1 MTTWPPRMACT
12 ATPTTAINPIQRSHG
27 RFSLTQSNAA
37 STSVRIPKPP
47 ATARCE
53 NSNRSPPCS
62 EDSGGT
68 KVPWEVGQSV
78 TERAASL
85 DVTSAPATKR
95 RMVQQ
100 TVNTASLCTP
110 GLYVDVIG
118 AVPGADYTF
127 NLPAWKA

>member
-1 MTTWPPRMACT
+1 MTTWPPRIACT
-12 ATPTTAINPIQRSHG
+12 ATPSTATKPSQRSHS
-27 RFSLTQSNAA
+27 RLSAAQSHTART
-37 STSVRIPKPP
+37 STRIPKPP

-68 KVPWEVGQSV
+68 SVPCEVGQSV

-95 RMVQQ
+95 STVQQ
-100 TVNTASLCTP
+100 TVNTPNLCTP
-110 GLYVDVIG
+110 EL
-118 AVPGADYTF
+118 
-127 NLPAWKA
+127 